1 MKERKPREILLTFI
15 ICGSITITNCKREWV
30 KTMEKKDKVTSQ
42 EVREKSKNSK
52 EQNKAKD
59 KINLD
64 YDWNSEY
71 GDGDIPDIDK

>member
-1 MKERKPREILLTFI
+1 MDSFSLSYSWQYCSYKLRYVMGIK
-15 ICGSITITNCKREWV
+15 
-30 KTMEKKDKVTSQ
+30 MEKKNKVTSQ
-42 EVREKSKNSK
+42 ESREKERNEK
-52 EQNKAKD
+52 EKDQAKD